1 MAIIS
6 DFDGTLCPTSSCVN
20 HYDDKSYNLIPPD
33 LEDILYNIS
42 KSMPI
47 CIISSKDFYFLYEKI
62 RKFSSILSCILGM
75 ETLFL
80 DSKDKDIDNNN
91 TTLSLTDNIKIDDS
105 QFSIIDN
112 KYSIVARHLLIDNE
126 VLLNNS
132 AILKEIVNYFEI
144 KYPMINIEKKFLTIN
159 EGILGGITIDWRN
172 DSDWNT
178 NRKRYER
185 IVKKSLFNVYKKPS
199 NLQLSKSHFY
209 YYLQK
214 FFVQNYTT
222 HPFIDIYSTKISKG
236 DAYDCIISELF
247 KLNYSKGKIIY
258 LGDSENDN
266 SAFKKADISI
276 GINSDTRLKPD
287 LKCKYNLKYENL
299 SIFLKNLANNN
310 FEFSDS
316 LLSF

>member
-1 MAIIS
+1 LILFIELRIKAILS

-20 HYDDKSYNLIPPD
+20 HHDDKSYNLIPSD
-33 LEDILYNIS
+33 LEELLCNIS
-42 KSMPI
+42 KSIPF
-47 CIISSKDFYFLYEKI
+47 CIVSSKDFYFLYEKI
-62 RKFSSILSCILGM
+62 KKFSNIISCILGM

-80 DSKDKDIDNNN
+80 DGTDKNIGIDDSA
-91 TTLSLTDNIKIDDS
+91 LYLTDNKKIDNS

-112 KYSIVARHLLIDNE
+112 KYSIASRHLLIDNE
-126 VLLNNS
+126 ILLNNS

-144 KYPMINIEKKFLTIN
+144 KYPMIDIEKKFLTVN

-172 DSDWNT
+172 DNDWNT

-199 NLQLSKSHFY
+199 NLQLSSSHFY

-236 DAYDCIISELF
+236 EAYDCIISEL
-247 KLNYSKGKIIY
+247 
-258 LGDSENDN
+258 
-266 SAFKKADISI
+266 
-276 GINSDTRLKPD
+276 
-287 LKCKYNLKYENL
+287 
-299 SIFLKNLANNN
+299 
-310 FEFSDS
+310 
-316 LLSF
+316 